1 MNREILEKLRDATAF
16 KPKPP
21 DFELAIAHVHAA
33 DVGIPHAI
41 DARVLNAMI
50 TDDEAFTIVIGPPGS
65 GKSSLLAA
73 TASDAARREGLP
85 VALPLKVP
93 VAHHTHSLTA
103 DLLVKGIAHTLAYE
117 LRGHLTATDRKK
129 LEKALA
135 TRITTSRQS
144 GGLSGSVS
152 AGLPGLK
159 AVIGAAIGKDLATLT
174 SNADWQAGGP
184 VQTLLTLRDLAAA
197 YNTRLVVIFD
207 DTDVWSVGDQEMA
220 TRAGSFFSALRFLLQ
235 CPEVSILVAVQTH
248 WTETGT
254 TAEAATRTARR
265 EYRELSERVGARLH
279 VPLPQSNTQARKLM
293 AAVIDRRVEIALP
306 SETRPQGGW
315 SETLFTAEALDLLAS
330 RCFTKTIRL
339 AIGDIRDA
347 FDHLDE
353 MPDQINREHLLEVID
368 S

>member
-1 MNREILEKLRDATAF
+1 MTREILEKLRDATAF

-73 TASDAARREGLP
+73 TANAAAKREGPP

-93 VAHHTHSLTA
+93 VAHHMQQLTA
-103 DLLVKGIAHTLAYE
+103 ELLVKAIAQSLAYE
-117 LRGHLTATDRKK
+117 LRGVLTATDRKK

-135 TRITTSRQS
+135 TTITTARQS
-144 GGLSGSVS
+144 GGLSGSIS
-152 AGLPGLK
+152 AGPPGLK
-159 AVIGAAIGKDLATLT
+159 AVIGAALGKDLAILT

-184 VQTLLTLRDLAAA
+184 VQSLLALRDLAAA
-197 YNTRLVVIFD
+197 RGARLVVIFD
-207 DTDVWSVGDQEMA
+207 DTDVWSVGDHEMA
-220 TRAGSFFSALRFLLQ
+220 TRAGRFFSSLRFLLQ

-254 TAEAATRTARR
+254 AAEAATRTARR
-265 EYRELSERVGARLH
+265 EYQELAERVGAKLH
-279 VPLPQSNTQARKLM
+279 IPLPESKAQARKLM

-306 SETRPQGGW
+306 SENHPEGKW

-347 FDHLDE
+347 FDHLDG
-353 MPDQINREHLLEVID
+353 MPDQIDREHLLEVID
-368 S
+368 N